1 MQVSKKL
8 RAVVEWL
15 VAVILV
21 LAACVG
27 CLLIG
32 DVCGIQYQRDMV
44 KLPSGSGI
52 ADYFELNDESEVP
65 LEPLG
70 MNQSIAFI
78 LLMNKGNVD
87 CLIETETGEAITEV
101 MSFDQDGSFVFRVPS
116 EGAYVMMLR
125 GDQASFNVSMLTY
138 DREQKQ

>member
-1 MQVSKKL
+1 MNKKL

-15 VAVILV
+15 VAVILM

-27 CLLIG
+27 CWLIG

-44 KLPSGSGI
+44 KLPSESGT
-52 ADYFELNDESEVP
+52 ANYFELNGESEVP

-70 MNQSIAFI
+70 MNQSIAVF
-78 LLMNKGNVD
+78 LLMKKGSVD
-87 CLIETETGEAITEV
+87 CWIETETGEAITEV
-101 MSFDQDGSFVFRVPS
+101 MSFDQDGSFLLSVPS

-125 GDQASFNVSMLTY
+125 GVSLLLMSVC
-138 DREQKQ
+138 